1 MIRVALADDHR
12 LFLDGLAEGL
22 EAVPDLTVVA
32 TAGDGASLL
41 DELRGSDPDVLLVDL
56 EMPGLD
62 GLQVLR
68 ALPKPLPTI
77 VVTMY
82 AGEEQRRDAKAAG
95 AAGFL
100 SKSTALPEVAAA
112 IRAVA
117 AGLRL
122 IDASPPFTMLEEY
135 REPALGPGVAAL
147 TRRERE
153 LLALLAKGMTST
165 DEIAD
170 RLFISHKTVKNHL
183 ASIFEKLGV
192 SDRTQAAIVAIRLGL
207 VAK

>member
-1 MIRVALADDHR
+1 MGARLIRVALADDHR

-122 IDASPPFTMLEEY
+122 IDASPP
-135 REPALGPGVAAL
+135 
-147 TRRERE
+147 
-153 LLALLAKGMTST
+153 
-165 DEIAD
+165 
-170 RLFISHKTVKNHL
+170 
-183 ASIFEKLGV
+183 
-192 SDRTQAAIVAIRLGL
+192 
-207 VAK
+207 